1 MALPPL
7 PPVSNLGF
15 ALSDIARRLPDHTGL
30 VWGERSWTW
39 SEINARVNAVV
50 SSLRRLGIGKGDRI
64 LVHSRNTNVMFE
76 TMWVAFKLGAAW
88 VPTNF
93 RLTPLEAAYLGQASR
108 AKVMIYGA
116 EFSDYPDAARAVNPD
131 LTHVFSDIE
140 YESLAD
146 LSAPLVPATNGRMEE
161 DVAYDDPLWF
171 FFTSGTTGRPKGA
184 LLTHGQ
190 MAYCVTNQ
198 IADLM
203 PGLNENDASL
213 ALAPLSHGAGLHAIP
228 QVVRGAKTVI
238 PEARGMDVNEL
249 FLIIEHHRITNMF
262 AVPTI
267 VKAMTEHPAV
277 NAHDHS
283 SLKQI
288 VYAGAPMYRADQVHA
303 LNTLGPC
310 LVQYFGLGEVT
321 GNITVL
327 PANMHSTDD
336 GVHPMGSCGYARTGM
351 EVAILD
357 EHCAQM
363 PIGEKGE
370 ICVRGPGVF
379 AGYFE
384 NDEANEKAFKG
395 GWFHTGD
402 LGTMDAQGLLYI
414 TGRASDMFISGGS
427 NIYPKEIEE
436 VFLTHPQIAEACVL
450 GVEDEKWGE
459 IGVAVL
465 VRTPDSTLNGE
476 QAMGFLDSQLAKY
489 KWPRRIVFWND
500 IPKSGYGKV
509 PKKLVRAELRKRE
522 GL

>member
-1 MALPPL
+1 MLPPIA
-7 PPVSNLGF
+7 NLGV
-15 ALSDIARRLPDHTGL
+15 ALRDVARRLPDHTGL
-30 VWGERSWTW
+30 AWGERSWTW
-39 SEINARVNAVV
+39 HEINARVDAAV

-64 LVHSRNTNVMFE
+64 LVHSRNSNVVFE
-76 TMWVAFKLGAAW
+76 SMWVAFKLGAAW

-93 RLTPLEAAYLGQASR
+93 RLSPPEAAYLGKASR

-116 EFSDYPDAARAVNPD
+116 EFADYPEAAKAVNPA
-131 LTHVFSDIE
+131 LAHVFSDAE
-140 YESLAD
+140 YERLAGTSL
-146 LSAPLVPATNGRMEE
+146 PLEPALNGRMEE

-190 MAYCVTNQ
+190 MAYCITNQ
-198 IADLM
+198 ISDLM
-203 PGLNENDASL
+203 PGLNEDDASL

-238 PEARGMDVNEL
+238 PEARGMDVDEI
-249 FLIIEHHRITNMF
+249 FKLIEWHRITNMF

-267 VKAMTEHPAV
+267 VKAMCENPA
-277 NAHDHS
+277 AQTYDHS

-288 VYAGAPMYRADQVHA
+288 VYAGAPMYRTDQIHA

-327 PANMHSTDD
+327 PAQMHSTDD
-336 GVHPMGSCGYARTGM
+336 AVHPVGSCGFARTGM

-357 EHCAQM
+357 EDCAVVSE
-363 PIGEKGE
+363 GEKGE

-379 AGYFE
+379 SGYFE
-384 NDEANEKAFKG
+384 NDAANEAAFKG

-402 LGTMDAQGLLYI
+402 LGTMDAQGMLYI

-436 VFLTHPQIAEACVL
+436 VFLTHPDIAEACVL
-450 GVEDEKWGE
+450 GVEDQRWGE

-465 VRTPDSTLNGE
+465 VRSPESELSGE
-476 QAMGFLDSQLAKY
+476 HALGFLDGQLAKY
-489 KWPRRIVFWND
+489 KWPRRIVFWD
-500 IPKSGYGKV
+500 EIPKSGYGKV
-509 PKKLVRAELRKRE
+509 PKKLVREELLKRE
-522 GL
+522 GF